1 MKLYFAGDGWSRYL
15 LEFGGRN
22 KLISYPYYLE
32 SKILREELE
41 LYDSIFMDSG
51 AFSVYTGKKKVD
63 IDQMIDD
70 YKKMPKNWVLA
81 GLDVIGNAEQTKKN
95 CDYMTSKDVT
105 IIPTYHLGHPLSYLE
120 YYCQNY
126 DYIALGGVITLKSYT
141 KIYKALSMAFS
152 VIKNYWPIKIHG
164 FAITSKRLMFD
175 FPFYSIDSTSWLTV
189 VRFGNYNSSEIN
201 KMYSLKRNH
210 RKLLKDSVENMLKLE
225 KQATKLWSERG
236 ITWQK

>member
-1 MKLYFAGDGWSRYL
+1 
-15 LEFGGRN
+15 
-22 KLISYPYYLE
+22 
-32 SKILREELE
+32 
-41 LYDSIFMDSG
+41 
-51 AFSVYTGKKKVD
+51 
-63 IDQMIDD
+63 
-70 YKKMPKNWVLA
+70 
-81 GLDVIGNAEQTKKN
+81 
-95 CDYMTSKDVT
+95 
-105 IIPTYHLGHPLSYLE
+105 
-120 YYCQNY
+120 
-126 DYIALGGVITLKSYT
+126 
-141 KIYKALSMAFS
+141 MAFS